1 MVDNRV
7 MARPRP
13 SGLAA
18 AVAAVALSGC
28 AFGQPQVAGQ
38 TPSMPECAQAGRF
51 AFAGEATLAE
61 LDLEQFGGGPE
72 ANRRA
77 RIWVTADPV
86 PIGGP
91 APAGFPQP
99 PPERVVCVEWP
110 DGSAMMGPVP
120 RDWQPPS
127 LLETTAE
134 PAGLPPVV
142 PLLLA
147 AVAIAAASYLAFRRA
162 ER

>member
-1 MVDNRV
+1 MSSRY
-7 MARPRP
+7 AAA
-13 SGLAA
+13 LAA
-18 AVAAVALSGC
+18 LALAGC
-28 AFGQPQVAGQ
+28 AFAQPQVAGQ
-38 TPSMPECAQAGRF
+38 TPSMQECAQAGRF

-61 LDLEQFGGGPE
+61 LGLDQFAGGAE
-72 ANRRA
+72 LNRPA

-86 PIGGP
+86 QMGGGF
-91 APAGFPQP
+91 APAGVPQP

-110 DGSAMMGPVP
+110 DGSGMMGPVP

-127 LLETTAE
+127 VLDTAAE

>member
-1 MVDNRV
+1 M
-7 MARPRP
+7 
-13 SGLAA
+13 
-18 AVAAVALSGC
+18 ALSAC
-28 AFGQPQVAGQ
+28 AFAQPQVAGQ

-61 LDLEQFGGGPE
+61 LGLDQFAGGPDL
-72 ANRRA
+72 NRRA

-86 PIGGP
+86 QIGGGF
-91 APAGFPQP
+91 APGGPQP
-99 PPERVVCVEWP
+99 PPERVMCVEWP

-120 RDWQPPS
+120 RDWQPPNV
-127 LLETTAE
+127 LDTAAE
-134 PAGLPPVV
+134 PAGLPPAV